1 MGQYFGMAIRGF
13 PDDHVDIGLLID
25 GLFAI
30 AAKNNFGHRL
40 LYLKK
45 TATISGEDHQPLAE

>member
-1 MGQYFGMAIRGF
+1 MGQCFGMAIRGC
-13 PDDHVDIGLLID
+13 PDDHVGIGFLID

-40 LYLKK
+40 FYLKT
-45 TATISGEDHQPLAE
+45 TATVSGEDRQLIG

>member
-1 MGQYFGMAIRGF
+1 MAIRGC
-13 PDDHVDIGLLID
+13 PDDHDIGFLID